1 MSNNYLTLSSQE
13 TTIICDPIFSEHH
26 PLVAHDCVILT
37 HLDNDALDFLADY
50 DEQKTVYVSF
60 EFYKLIQKLIAVK
73 LLAETQVQLKI
84 IPYQYPLTIGDITLT
99 AFPNDDGQFGSF
111 ALLAQGAEKVLGYC
125 DAIYTHG
132 NHNKRIKRWK
142 QIFHQNQLDILVLG
156 SKISPV
162 AKNQNALSENGMQE
176 MLTKFI
182 TKNKTHTPL
191 TALLSP
197 FNPERLYRYDKTAK
211 LNHTPIIWNQNYLQL
226 LQAFYPFAEFY
237 SAKNLPLTSKSAI
250 VQSEQSHQLT
260 ASKIFTD
267 PAILHP
273 EAVSIAGLIYQKQL
287 CVLTQ
292 NELQK
297 FVEYLAADQ
306 VIMKKDRSL
315 NQNHLIPQ
323 KWLQSLTL
331 TI

>member
-13 TTIICDPIFSEHH
+13 TTVICDPVFSEHD
-26 PLVAHDCVILT
+26 PLAAHDYVILT

-50 DEQKTVYVSF
+50 DEQKNVYVSF

-84 IPYQYPLTIGDITLT
+84 IPYQYPLTLGDIRLT

-111 ALLAQGAEKVLGYC
+111 ALLATGPEKTVGYC
-125 DAIYTHG
+125 DAVYTHG

-142 QIFHQNQLDILVLG
+142 KIFQQSQLDILVLG
-156 SKISPV
+156 SKISPLT
-162 AKNQNALSENGMQE
+162 KNQNALSENGMQE

-182 TKNKTHTPL
+182 TKNNANAPL

-211 LNHTPIIWNQNYLQL
+211 LNQTPIIWNKNYLQL
-226 LQAFYPFAEFY
+226 LQAFYPYAEFY
-237 SAKNLPLTSKSAI
+237 GAENLPLTSKSAL
-250 VQSEQSHQLT
+250 VQSEQRHQL
-260 ASKIFTD
+260 AANKIFTD
-267 PAILHP
+267 PAVLHP
-273 EAVSIAGLIYQKQL
+273 EAISITGLIYQKQL
-287 CVLTQ
+287 CALSQ
-292 NELQK
+292 SELHD
-297 FVEYLAADQ
+297 FTEYLAADQ
-306 VIMKKDRSL
+306 VIMKEDRSL

-323 KWLQSLTL
+323 KWLQSLAL